1 MNTTEKLFNSL
12 SEGFTLTNSGGCGLF
27 AYAVSRALKK
37 AKVEHKIIVFCFR
50 NYQVNKFIE
59 ATGKIKNNNIT
70 SNYKTIL
77 ESGKTNNS
85 VHNHIVIEF
94 DGYYYDTDGLYVL
107 AEEPKLCSEINPS
120 VLKKLVQRPKLWN
133 DCFLFFNTLTTVPL
147 DKLTR
152 KALRLVSH
160 SKF

>member
-37 AKVEHKIIVFCFR
+37 AKVEHKIIVLCYRSYQIR
-50 NYQVNKFIE
+50 NFVKS
-59 ATGKIKNNNIT
+59 TGPIKNNNIT
-70 SNYKTIL
+70 SNYKTLL
-77 ESGKTNNS
+77 ESEITDS
-85 VHNHIVIEF
+85 SIHNHIVVEV
-94 DGYYYDTDGLYVL
+94 DGFYYDTDGLHFPDTD
-107 AEEPKLCSEINPS
+107 PKVCSEISAS
-120 VLKKLVQRPKLWN
+120 VLKKLVMCSSMWNYTFLYYNKL
-133 DCFLFFNTLTTVPL
+133 LESPL